1 MHSPSFRFRAVAALL
16 AIACTSA
23 IGLAAEPSLTL
34 AEAQRAAVERSRALD
49 AKRFAVGA
57 AREMAVAA
65 GQLPDPIV
73 SVGVENLP
81 VDRGDKFSLTRDF
94 MTMRRV
100 GVMQEF
106 TRGEKRRLK
115 AERFELAAEKGVA
128 EQAATVAA
136 IQRDTALAWIDAYF
150 AEAAAALVAEE
161 RVRGL
166 QELQGSEAAYRAG
179 RVSQADVFTTQGAVA
194 MLDDRAAEVERRA
207 RTARTLLARWVGDDN
222 RALGAKPAFDA
233 IRGGTHLLHEQLASH
248 PDIVALS
255 KQEEIASSEARLAR
269 AAKHPDWT
277 VQLAYSLRGP
287 AYSNMVSLGVSIPL
301 PWDTAHRQ
309 DREEAAKLLAA
320 EEAGAQRDEMLRE
333 HYAAIL
339 AMTEE
344 WESNRSRL
352 ARFEREIV
360 PLAVERSEALVASYR
375 GGKGNVNDVLA
386 GRRNELEVRMQ
397 MLQLEAQT
405 ARLWAQLSFLFP
417 EDVK

>member
-1 MHSPSFRFRAVAALL
+1 MRSPLFRFRAVAALL

-23 IGLAAEPSLTL
+23 VGLAAEPSLSL

-65 GQLPDPIV
+65 GQLPDPVV
-73 SVGVENLP
+73 SVGVDNLP
-81 VDRGDKFSLTRDF
+81 ITGGDKFSLTRDF
-94 MTMRRV
+94 MTMRRI

-150 AEAAAALVAEE
+150 AGAAAALVAEE

-179 RVSQADVFTTQGAVA
+179 RVSQADVFATQGAVA

-207 RTARTLLARWVGDDN
+207 RSARTILARWVGDDN

-233 IRGGTHLLHEQLASH
+233 IRGGTHLHEELASH
-248 PDIVALS
+248 PEIVALS

-269 AAKHPDWT
+269 VAKHPDWT
-277 VQLAYSLRGP
+277 VQLAYSQRGP
-287 AYSNMVSLGVSIPL
+287 AYSNMVSFGVSIPL
-301 PWDTAHRQ
+301 PWDPANRQ
-309 DREEAAKLLAA
+309 DREAAAKLLAA

-333 HYAAIL
+333 HYAAVL

-360 PLAVERSEALVASYR
+360 PLSVERSEALVASYR

-386 GRRNELEVRMQ
+386 ARRNELEVRLQ